1 VSCAPALQASA
12 PQRLVRCLVHP
23 SRQLSTQQLVE
34 ETHKSR
40 RQVHPRRRPPINSV
54 KPVRI
59 WKDVGV
65 RVDLAVAPHVRRVVV
80 GMDRQ
85 IYANTNT
92 LTSDSFM
99 AAGGESVS
107 FLSSAIIIL
116 CFTRHR
122 YDARANERVSDLAH
136 EVRGRAAPQHA
147 IIRHIGRT

>member
-1 VSCAPALQASA
+1 MSIFAEYDFVGAALLASCAPALQASA
-12 PQRLVRCLVHP
+12 PQRLVRCLFHS

-34 ETHKSR
+34 ETHESR

-65 RVDLAVAPHVRRVVV
+65 VVDLALPSHVRRVVV
-80 GMDRQ
+80 GMDREV
-85 IYANTNT
+85 YDNTNT

-99 AAGGESVS
+99 AAGDESAS

-116 CFTRHR
+116 CFHPPQVR
-122 YDARANERVSDLAH
+122 RA
-136 EVRGRAAPQHA
+136 GQ
-147 IIRHIGRT
+147 

>member
-1 VSCAPALQASA
+1 MTSAGSAEYREWIVGAALLVSCAPALQASA

-23 SRQLSTQQLVE
+23 SWQLSTQQLVE
-34 ETHKSR
+34 ETHHESR
-40 RQVHPRRRPPINSV
+40 RQVHPRRRPPINSA

-65 RVDLAVAPHVRRVVV
+65 VLDLAVAPHVRRVVV

-85 IYANTNT
+85 IYDNANT

-116 CFTRHR
+116 CSHPPQVR
-122 YDARANERVSDLAH
+122 RA
-136 EVRGRAAPQHA
+136 GQ
-147 IIRHIGRT
+147 